1 MLGATHLMIK
11 AAATLRTLG
20 HFSRATTVNRLP
32 HMPTIIMRKVM
43 TAANVKSDCE
53 KLQINM
59 AHTY

>member
-1 MLGATHLMIK
+1 MIK